1 MRISIKNLVILCKN
15 QVTNMR
21 DAVAELFVHCTKW
34 APQLTGLSLAHHGCQ
49 GRHIHQRNS
58 NNSA

>member
-21 DAVAELFVHCTKW
+21 DALAGLFAHCTKW
-34 APQLTGLSLAHHGCQ
+34 DPQLTGVSLAHHGCQ
-49 GRHIHQRNS
+49 GRHIHERNS
-58 NNSA
+58 DYSA